1 MLCYLCVLS
10 LGCSHLVVSTSAS
23 DWPERLVSEMT
34 YNVLMGTLNPT
45 HSLTH
50 SLSHSVIHSSWC
62 FCCDVQF
69 EKAVDVTS
77 RHAVNQ
83 LIRDNSVDFLSYM
96 AWDQVWFCFLLREYR
111 TLPYLTLPSGT
122 GVLPPSAEASIGPSA
137 HPCINPKFTE
147 TLCTLQVFANL
158 RIVLQCSCLRP
169 LDPGKY
175 NSKNFRESLSKG
187 RGDVKPWVW
196 LGLSSLWLIGVALP
210 QYPGSTTT

>member
-10 LGCSHLVVSTSAS
+10 LGCSRLVVSTSAS
-23 DWPERLVSEMT
+23 DWLERLVSEMT

-50 SLSHSVIHSSWC
+50 SLSHS
-62 FCCDVQF
+62 Q
-69 EKAVDVTS
+69 
-77 RHAVNQ
+77 Q
-83 LIRDNSVDFLSYM
+83 LM
-96 AWDQVWFCFLLREYR
+96 FLLRCSVWKGSRRDEQTCCESADSR
-111 TLPYLTLPSGT
+111 QFCRLPQLHGLGPGLILLFTARVSYLTLPSGT

-196 LGLSSLWLIGVALP
+196 MGLSSLWLIGVALS